1 MATIFEALQNA
12 HHNLQ
17 QTNRSNIGIMLAK
30 NQLRNAVIL
39 LEKGYYLYD
48 DVDMI
53 LEEFDDVSKVPNNR
67 EEIYD
72 DE

>member
-67 EEIYD
+67 EESHD